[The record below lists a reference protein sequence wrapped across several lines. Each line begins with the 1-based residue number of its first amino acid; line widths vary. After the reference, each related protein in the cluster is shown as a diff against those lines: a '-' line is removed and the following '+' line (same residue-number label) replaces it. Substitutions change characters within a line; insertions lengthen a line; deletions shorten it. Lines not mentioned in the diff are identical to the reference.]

1 MTTSTRPGSDP
12 PVRVRLLGAAPPDWD
27 RFLVRVPDAEL
38 AAGVQWTELAARHYP
53 GGRACWLIAE
63 ADTGE
68 LLGGIP
74 LLGRCRWQQCR
85 LESSFDGT
93 VAGPQIA
100 ADLPESWQAAAHAA
114 LGDGLLAALGGRTN
128 LVAFTVAA
136 PAARRRAALLAETRR
151 WQAVPFQSAVVDCRE
166 GLDVIERQ
174 RWTNNRRNERNRGLK
189 RGCTLQIERGLDVFE
204 AWYPVYLEQAVRW
217 LQAPVPSG
225 FLRDLLKNLQPH
237 VLLATVRLEGRLV
250 GGHFC
255 LVSRGRLVPFLSGAD
270 GDLTRTHF
278 LHTLL
283 YWQDLVHAC
292 AEGLEAVDFGGCAER
307 DSLWDFKRRC
317 GGEPEPRL
325 QLQARSQVGILL
337 HQAAALRRRWRG
349 SDA

>member
-1 MTTSTRPGSDP
+1 MTQRRSDP
-12 PVRVRLLGAAPPDWD
+12 PVRVRELDAAPADWD
-27 RFLVRVPDAEL
+27 RFLTRVPGAEL
-38 AAGVQWTELAARHYP
+38 AACARWTELAARHYP

-63 ADTGE
+63 SDAGD

-85 LESSFDGT
+85 LESSFDGM

-100 ADLPESWQAAAHAA
+100 ADLPQPRQEEVHAA
-114 LGDGLLAALGGRTN
+114 LCRGLLARLGGRTT

-136 PAARRRAALLAETRR
+136 EVARRRAAALTDTGS
-151 WQAVPFQSAVVDCRE
+151 WQAVPFRSAVVDCRV
-166 GLDVIERQ
+166 GLEIIERE

-189 RGCTLQIERGLDVFE
+189 RGCTLQIERGQDVLA
-204 AWYPVYLEQAVRW
+204 AWYPIYLAQAASW
-217 LQAPVPSG
+217 LQAPVPRG
-225 FLRDLLKNLQPH
+225 FLQDLLTHLQPH
-237 VLLATVRLEGRLV
+237 AFLVTVRLAGRLV
-250 GGHFC
+250 GGHYC

-270 GDLTRTHF
+270 PELARTHF

-283 YWQDLVHAC
+283 YWQDIVEAC
-292 AEGLEAVDFGGCAER
+292 AAGLAAVDFGGCAER

-325 QLQARSQVGILL
+325 QLQARSPVGTLLRQV
-337 HQAAALRRRWRG
+337 AVLRRRWRK